1 MSWLRNGV
9 AQSDTGFTS
18 GDVNYPAGWIKN
30 ASQSEREKLNIV
42 PAPIEPWHDQRF
54 SWGFKSDGTENW
66 KDLTELKKV
75 WVSKQD
81 DIAEGLLA
89 KCDKKVIEA
98 LDEAATFDAFKAAKP
113 SNYTTYRAAVR
124 AAFKNRKTEINA
136 ASTAAALKAMLTG
149 PSTVTQNKKD
159 SDGNDI
165 EHTDAF
171 GKSYDPK
178 QYEQETVGNTS
189 TLEGKYPWPDAPTS

>member
-1 MSWLRNGV
+1 MTWLRNGNV
-9 AQSDTGFTS
+9 QPDTGFTV

-30 ASQSEREKLNIV
+30 NPQSEREKLNIRL
-42 PAPIEPWHDQRF
+42 APPPQPYDQRF

-66 KDLTELKKV
+66 KDLVFLKEV

-98 LDEAATFDAFKAAKP
+98 LDEASTFDEFKAAKP
-113 SNYTTYRAAVR
+113 ANYTTYRAAVR
-124 AAFKNRKTEINA
+124 TAFKNRKTEVNA
-136 ASTAAALKAMLTG
+136 ASTAADLKALLTG

-159 SDGNDI
+159 SDGKDI
-165 EHTDAF
+165 EHTDSF

-178 QYEQETVGNTS
+178 QYEQEEVGNTS
-189 TLEGKYPWPDAPTS
+189 TLEGKYPWPDEVTS

>member
-1 MSWLRNGV
+1 MTWLRNGNS
-9 AQSDTGFTS
+9 QPDTGFTV

-30 ASQSEREKLNIV
+30 APQSERDKLNIV
-42 PAPIEPWHDQRF
+42 AAAPDPYHDQRF
-54 SWGFKSDGTENW
+54 SWGIKSDGTENW

-75 WVSKQD
+75 WVLKQD

-98 LDEAATFDAFKAAKP
+98 LDEASTFDEFKAAKP

-124 AAFKNRKTEINA
+124 TAFKNRKTEINA
-136 ASTAAALKAMLTG
+136 ASTAEELRAILTG
-149 PSTVTQNKKD
+149 PAILTQNKKD

-165 EHTDAF
+165 EHTDPF
-171 GKSYDPK
+171 GESYDPK
-178 QYEQETVGNTS
+178 QYEQEKVGNPAK
-189 TLEGKYPWPDAPTS
+189 LDGKYPWPDAPTS

>member
-18 GDVNYPAGWIKN
+18 GDVNYPAGWIRN

-42 PAPIEPWHDQRF
+42 AVPPTPWHDQRF

-66 KDLTELKKV
+66 KDLTELKKL
-75 WVSKQD
+75 WSDKQTQ
-81 DIAEGLLA
+81 IANSTLA
-89 KCDKKVIEA
+89 SSDWMVI
-98 LDEAATFDAFKAAKP
+98 KAQETSGTVA
-113 SNYTTYRAAVR
+113 SAWTTYRSKVR
-124 AAFKNRKTEINA
+124 EACNNRQKEINA
-136 ASTAAALKAMLTG
+136 ASTTAALKALLTG

-178 QYEQETVGNTS
+178 QYEQEVVGNTS
-189 TLEGKYPWPDAPTS
+189 HLDGKYPWPDAPTS